1 MIAEAKCG
9 YARRTTYLALG
20 NKDSNVLVL
29 AGREGKV
36 RDTLNAQLVP
46 HGAEVVAL
54 VELDLVGDDAR
65 AETLILS
72 VLQVPAIGRLL
83 HKLANGL
90 LLSII
95 SDLLDGAPDLEVLGR
110 IAILILGGALPGAQV
125 GAVGG
130 EAEIVDLGDGQRS
143 QDMADGR
150 VDDDDALVSGVGKVA
165 AASRVDTAPEIPFGL
180 GESRKGF
187 VDRVGIKD
195 ADGLLGSVGELQRT
209 GHD

>member
-1 MIAEAKCG
+1 MHTG
-9 YARRTTYLALG
+9 DQVTYLALWDE
-20 NKDSNVLVL
+20 NSNVLVL

-36 RDTLNAQLVP
+36 GDALNAQLVP
-46 HGAEVVAL
+46 YGAEVVAV

-65 AETLILS
+65 AEALILR
-72 VLQVPAIGRLL
+72 VLQVPAISRLL
-83 HKLANGL
+83 DELANGL
-90 LLSII
+90 LLSTIGE
-95 SDLLDGAPDLEVLGR
+95 LLNGAPDLEILGG

-125 GAVGG
+125 GTVGG
-130 EAEIVDLGDGQRS
+130 EAEFVDGRDGQRS
-143 QDMADGR
+143 QDVADGR

-195 ADGLLGSVGELQRT
+195 ADGLLGSIGELQRI

>member
-1 MIAEAKCG
+1 MHTEQV
-9 YARRTTYLALG
+9 TYLALWDEDG
-20 NKDSNVLVL
+20 NVLVL

-36 RDTLNAQLVP
+36 GDALNAQLVP
-46 HGAEVVAL
+46 HGTEVVAV

-65 AETLILS
+65 AEALILR
-72 VLQVPAIGRLL
+72 VLQVPAISRLL
-83 HKLANGL
+83 DELANGL

-95 SDLLDGAPDLEVLGR
+95 GELLDGAPDLEVLGS

-125 GAVGG
+125 GTVGG
-130 EAEIVDLGDGQRS
+130 EAEIVDGRDGQRS
-143 QDMADGR
+143 QDVADGR

-165 AASRVDTAPEIPFGL
+165 AASRVDTAPEVPFGL
-180 GESRKGF
+180 GESRKSF